1 MKKTFN
7 KITTRLATLWIAIIS
22 FFSKVLGQNW
32 GWELQPMYG
41 VEYRV
46 WAIKQI
52 NQPTLIDIVI
62 KIAKWP
68 LIGITL
74 TVWIISF
81 IKIRKIEDNVQ
92 KKKKIKKAIVAISI
106 LLILIIA
113 CLILPRL
120 LRKY

>member
-1 MKKTFN
+1 MKKIFN

-22 FFSKVLGQNW
+22 FFSRVFGQQAMYWVKNPFDP
-32 GWELQPMYG
+32 PMQEAYW
-41 VEYRV
+41 VYP
-46 WAIKQI
+46 IS
-52 NQPTLIDIVI
+52 QPTIFI
-62 KIAKWP
+62 KLAKWP
-68 LIGITL
+68 LIGITFI
-74 TVWIISF
+74 VWIISL